1 MKEFDPESA
10 SRFRI
15 TVENI
20 VPTELWELVYRM
32 AKKKGG
38 FVDPVMV
45 EQPEKKYKLT
55 FRPKAQDEKKQAV

>member
-45 EQPEKKYKLT
+45 E
-55 FRPKAQDEKKQAV
+55 